1 MDDAPAGPR
10 RESDYFSYLLRLWW
24 VGEEGA
30 GWRASLHDP
39 HTGERVGFASV
50 EEMFDFLQRRMGT
63 LPGADGRQ
71 DAGSQR
77 R

>member
-1 MDDAPAGPR
+1 
-10 RESDYFSYLLRLWW
+10 